1 MAPRQRSDPRQ
12 RPLSPGRALLV
23 AIPLGLAAAL
33 MLWIGDMYLTHRE
46 WLVGTVVF
54 GLGLAAT
61 GLGVYQLRRA
71 GMVR

>member
-1 MAPRQRSDPRQ
+1 MAPRQRSDPQQ
-12 RPLSPGRALLV
+12 RPLSRGRALLV

-61 GLGVYQLRRA
+61 GLAVYQLRRA